1 MNNIIQSLN
10 CLLDGLCV
18 NARIINDDTFSL
30 WNVKWDVIKFA
41 EITTQ
46 LLPSEPISVMHR
58 VLSLFITLCLD
69 EENKD
74 AFYQETN
81 ICHHLVAI
89 LRDFPVMTDNNNVF
103 RSMLTL
109 KMMEIKC
116 RWPRKIAIK

>member
-1 MNNIIQSLN
+1 M

-46 LLPSEPISVMHR
+46 LLSSEPISVMHR

-69 EENKD
+69 EENK
-74 AFYQETN
+74 EPL
-81 ICHHLVAI
+81 CHHLVAI
-89 LRDFPVMTDNNNVF
+89 LRDFPVMTDDKKVF

-116 RWPRKIAIK
+116 RWPRKIAVK